1 MRTVLHTRIHV
12 NYCTARSSST
22 TNCVHVCGFDEKPL
36 FGSSPHWCV
45 FESLP
50 AEAVQRAALA
60 LERVHDVE
68 RRHRLAASVLRVRH
82 GIAHDGLKEHLP
94 LR

>member
-1 MRTVLHTRIHV
+1 MKSLWLEG
-12 NYCTARSSST
+12 N
-22 TNCVHVCGFDEKPL
+22 NVCG
-36 FGSSPHWCV
+36 
-45 FESLP
+45 LP
-50 AEAVQRAALA
+50 AKAVQRAALA

>member
-1 MRTVLHTRIHV
+1 V
-12 NYCTARSSST
+12 
-22 TNCVHVCGFDEKPL
+22 CVRG
-36 FGSSPHWCV
+36 
-45 FESLP
+45 LP
-50 AEAVQRAALA
+50 AKAVQRAALA